1 MSGPAAHY
9 GNGNGNGDGDGNG
22 VSRSHRLSNGD
33 HHAEVKTDRK
43 LKLLAMS
50 PTVLIDRVYLHTE
63 FLPVLN
69 RECRTT
75 VWSDST
81 KNPSFRELWERTG
94 ADFGPFPTVAPL
106 KGFPHSILR
115 RVNDYAWDM
124 RIPSAS
130 KQSMNRLLGRG
141 QTSWVTRWAGRGAR
155 VVHLLGQEPR
165 VERLVERLVV
175 GHVRSPD
182 ARGWLEEHRPSA
194 VFTTGPFQFNE
205 PAVIAQAKAMGIP
218 VIALIPS
225 WDNLSTKNRLI
236 FDYDAYIVWS
246 EAAKADLHHF
256 YPQSRRR
263 PVHVVG
269 APQFDLFH
277 QDRFRQSR
285 DEFARSQDLEPN
297 RPILVYAIGSPNFLK
312 GEPQGALDFAKRVAA
327 GDLGD
332 AQLIV
337 RPHPLHDQGEM
348 EALFQGFAGQAKI
361 QRPAGGGQGGHRGQD
376 EGLIRQWV
384 NTIRHADVLINL
396 SSTVAIE
403 AALCDRPVVNLDYD
417 PAPGAPQQELIR
429 EVNHLWNHYRPVA
442 ESGGVWLTND
452 LDETVKATRAYLDDP
467 GRHRDER
474 RRIAEWVCGPIDGQ
488 ASKRMAQA
496 ILETLRT

>member
-9 GNGNGNGDGDGNG
+9 GNGNGDGRTRT
-22 VSRSHRLSNGD
+22 VAKSQIS
-33 HHAEVKTDRK
+33 APT
-43 LKLLAMS
+43 LLAMS
-50 PTVLIDRVYLHTE
+50 PTVLIDRVYLHTD
-63 FLPVLN
+63 FLSVLN
-69 RECRTT
+69 QGCRTT
-75 VWSDST
+75 VWSSSADD
-81 KNPSFRELWERTG
+81 PSFRPLWERTG
-94 ADFGPFPTVAPL
+94 ADFHPFPSVAPL

-115 RVNDYAWDM
+115 RVNDYAWDL

-155 VVHLLGQEPR
+155 FVHLLGQESR
-165 VERLVERLVV
+165 IERLVERLVV
-175 GHVRSPD
+175 GQTRSPD
-182 ARGWLEEHRPSA
+182 ARAWLDRHKPSA
-194 VFTTGPFQFNE
+194 VFTTGPFQYNE
-205 PAVIAQAKAMGIP
+205 PAVVAQAKAMGIP
-218 VIALIPS
+218 IIALIPS

-256 YPQSRRR
+256 YPQARNR
-263 PVHVVG
+263 PVHIVG
-269 APQFDLFH
+269 APQFDLFF

-285 DEFARSQDLEPN
+285 EEFAESQGLDPK

-327 GDLGD
+327 GELGD

-348 EALFQGFAGQAKI
+348 ETLFQGFEGQALV
-361 QRPAGGGQGGHRGQD
+361 QRPSGDSDPGPGYRGQD
-376 EGLIRQWV
+376 EGQIRQWV

-403 AALCDRPVVNLDYD
+403 AALCDRPIVNLDYD
-417 PAPGAPQQELIR
+417 PAPGAPQQQLIH

-442 ESGGVWLTND
+442 ESGGVWLTKN
-452 LDETVKATRAYLDDP
+452 LDETVQATRAYLENP
-467 GRHRDER
+467 ERHRDER
-474 RRIAEWVCGPIDGQ
+474 KRIAEWVCGPIDGQ
-488 ASKRMAQA
+488 ASRRMAQA
-496 ILETLRT
+496 ILETLRA